1 MEIKDTKIFK
11 NWQKYGLIS
20 LEDFTENW
28 NWVNQDPL
36 DETGHLTRSMGLE
49 VTKDMETKALNEN
62 NPMANLPYDE
72 NNLQGKIVRLER
84 KWVPGLDRYYFYKDG
99 KRWNGDII
107 LSKRDHLN

>member
-1 MEIKDTKIFK
+1 MKIEETKIFK

-49 VTKDMETKALNEN
+49 VTKDMETKAINEN
-62 NPMANLPYDE
+62 NPMANLLYDE
-72 NNLQGKIVRLER
+72 NNLQGKIVRLEQVGSR
-84 KWVPGLDRYYFYKDG
+84 P
-99 KRWNGDII
+99 
-107 LSKRDHLN
+107 